1 MKKKLQSIKILFS
14 DFDGVFTNNKVI
26 VSEQGLES
34 VICSRADGIGVEIL
48 KQHKIEVIV
57 ISSEINNVVMQRSKK
72 LKIKAYNNVKNK
84 GDLITKISKQKKID
98 LSNVGFIGND
108 INDLSALN
116 LVGLPLIVKDSD
128 LSLIKNNK
136 FIKLNINGGE
146 GVIRYIANLIVI

>member
-34 VICSRADGIGVEIL
+34 VICSRADGIGIEIL

-57 ISSEINNVVMQRSKK
+57 ISSEINNAVMQRSKK

-146 GVIRYIANLIVI
+146 GVIRYIANLIII